1 MEAINSFR
9 ELFFEVWNQGVFG
22 LNATDIIVGIIIF
35 LIFYILRRLFAR
47 FVIRKLTKIVNRTSN
62 KIDNT
67 VVEVI
72 EGPLKF
78 LPIVLGFFIA
88 TSYIE
93 ISIEVQN
100 FVDLVNRTLIT
111 IFIFWLLHQLVIP
124 FSYIIKNFEDKLSKP
139 LVNWTLKGL
148 EIIIIV
154 LGIVAVLELWGIKVG
169 PVIAGLGLFGVA
181 VALGAQDL
189 FKNLI
194 SGIMILMEKRFT
206 IGDVILVSNEVEGVV
221 EQIGFRSTLVRRF
234 DSTPVMIPNYKF
246 AEQSV
251 TNYSRRHHRRIRWL
265 VGLEYK
271 TSIDQLKNI
280 RDKITKLVK
289 DNKDFAKNENSGF
302 FVRIDSFSDSSIDML
317 VQVFTVTNDW
327 SEFLRIKEELAV
339 SIIEIVES
347 NKAGFAAVSLNISTQ
362 LLYYLLF
369 KQSWFCNCIIEHVDT
384 SAIQSAI
391 QTKPDLQ
398 LYH

>member
-1 MEAINSFR
+1 MEAINRFK
-9 ELFFEVWNQGVFG
+9 ELFLEVWSQGVFG
-22 LNATDIIVGIIIF
+22 LNASDIIVGIIIF
-35 LIFYILRRLFAR
+35 LIFYVLRRLFAR
-47 FVIRKLTKIVNRTSN
+47 FVISKLSKIVNKTSN

-88 TSYIE
+88 TSYIQL
-93 ISIEVQN
+93 SLEVQN
-100 FVDLVNRTLIT
+100 FVDLLNRTLIT

-124 FSYIIKNFEDKLSKP
+124 FSYIIKNFEDKISKP

-265 VGLEYK
+265 IGFEYK
-271 TSIDQLKNI
+271 TTIDQLKKI
-280 RDKITKLVK
+280 RDSITKLIE
-289 DNKDFAKNENSGF
+289 DNEDFAKNENSSF
-302 FVRIDSFSDSSIDML
+302 FIRIDSFSDSSIDML
-317 VQVFTVTNDW
+317 VQAFTVTNDW

-339 SIIEIVES
+339 SIKEIVES
-347 NKAGFAAVSLNISTQ
+347 NDAGFAFPSQSLYVESYPNERPEIFNPKTTQ
-362 LLYYLLF
+362 
-369 KQSWFCNCIIEHVDT
+369 
-384 SAIQSAI
+384 
-391 QTKPDLQ
+391 
-398 LYH
+398 

>member
-1 MEAINSFR
+1 MEAINSFK
-9 ELFFEVWNQGVFG
+9 ELFLEVWNEGVFG
-22 LNATDIIVGIIIF
+22 LNASEIIVGIIIF
-35 LIFYILRRLFAR
+35 LIFYVLRRLFAR
-47 FVIRKLTKIVNRTSN
+47 FIISRLNKLVSKTSN

-67 VVEVI
+67 VVNVI

-88 TSYIE
+88 TSYIKL
-93 ISIEVQN
+93 STEVQG
-100 FVDLVNRTLIT
+100 FIDLFNRTLIT

-124 FSYIIKNFEDKLSKP
+124 FSFVIKNFEDKISKP

-265 VGLEYK
+265 IGLEYK
-271 TSIDQLKNI
+271 TSINQLKKI
-280 RDKITKLVK
+280 RDDITRLIN
-289 DNKDFAKNENSGF
+289 DNKDFAKNENSSF

-327 SEFLRIKEELAV
+327 TEFLKIKEDLAV
-339 SIIEIVES
+339 SLIEIVEA
-347 NKAGFAAVSLNISTQ
+347 NKASFAFPSQSLYVETFPSDQSEIFNPKNI
-362 LLYYLLF
+362 
-369 KQSWFCNCIIEHVDT
+369 K
-384 SAIQSAI
+384 
-391 QTKPDLQ
+391 
-398 LYH
+398 

>member
-1 MEAINSFR
+1 MEAINSFNK
-9 ELFFEVWNQGVFG
+9 LFLEVWNEGIFG
-22 LNATDIIVGIIIF
+22 LNASEIIIGFIIF
-35 LIFYILRRLFAR
+35 LVFYVLRRLFAR
-47 FVIRKLTKIVNRTSN
+47 FIISKLNKLVSKTST

-93 ISIEVQN
+93 LSIEVQN
-100 FVDLVNRTLIT
+100 FIDLLNRTLIT
-111 IFIFWLLHQLVIP
+111 VFIFWLLHQLVIP
-124 FSYIIKNFEDKLSKP
+124 FSYIIKNFEDKISKP

-154 LGIVAVLELWGIKVG
+154 LGTVAVLELWGIKVG

-194 SGIMILMEKRFT
+194 SCIMILMEKRFT

-265 VGLEYK
+265 IGLEYK
-271 TSIDQLKNI
+271 TNIDQLKKI
-280 RDKITKLVK
+280 RDQISTLIKE
-289 DNKDFAKNENSGF
+289 NKDFAKNENSGF

-317 VQVFTVTNDW
+317 VQAFTVTNDW
-327 SEFLRIKEELAV
+327 SEFLKIKEELAV

-347 NKAGFAAVSLNISTQ
+347 NKAGFAFPSQSLYVESFPNEKTEI
-362 LLYYLLF
+362 F
-369 KQSWFCNCIIEHVDT
+369 NP
-384 SAIQSAI
+384 
-391 QTKPDLQ
+391 KPSQ
-398 LYH
+398 

>member
-9 ELFFEVWNQGVFG
+9 ELFLEVWSRGVFG

-62 KIDNT
+62 NIDNT

-93 ISIEVQN
+93 ISLEVQN
-100 FVDLVNRTLIT
+100 FVDLLNRTLIT
-111 IFIFWLLHQLVIP
+111 IFVFWLLHQLVIP

-347 NKAGFAAVSLNISTQ
+347 NKAGFAFPSQSLYVES
-362 LLYYLLF
+362 YP
-369 KQSWFCNCIIEHVDT
+369 KE
-384 SAIQSAI
+384 
-391 QTKPDLQ
+391 KPEIFNPKSSK
-398 LYH
+398 

>member
-1 MEAINSFR
+1 MEAINRFG
-9 ELFFEVWNQGVFG
+9 ELFLEVWKEGVFG
-22 LNATDIIVGIIIF
+22 LNASEIIIGIVIF
-35 LIFYILRRLFAR
+35 LIFYVLRRLFAR
-47 FVIRKLTKIVNRTSN
+47 FIISRLNKIVNKTST

-78 LPIVLGFFIA
+78 LPVVLGFFIA
-88 TSYIE
+88 TSYINL
-93 ISIEVQN
+93 SIEVQN
-100 FVDLVNRTLIT
+100 FIDLLNRTLIT
-111 IFIFWLLHQLVIP
+111 VFIFWLLHQLVIP
-124 FSYIIKNFEDKLSKP
+124 FSFIIRNFEDKISKP

-206 IGDVILVSNEVEGVV
+206 IGDVISVSNEVEGVV

-265 VGLEYK
+265 IGLEYK
-271 TSIDQLKNI
+271 TSINQLKKI
-280 RDKITKLVK
+280 RDAITQLIK
-289 DNKDFAKNENSGF
+289 DKNDFAKNENSGF

-317 VQVFTVTNDW
+317 VQAFTVTNDW
-327 SEFLRIKEELAV
+327 SEFLKIKEELAV
-339 SIIEIVES
+339 SIIEIVEA
-347 NKAGFAAVSLNISTQ
+347 NNAAFAFPSQSLYVESFPNENSEI
-362 LLYYLLF
+362 F
-369 KQSWFCNCIIEHVDT
+369 NPKN
-384 SAIQSAI
+384 
-391 QTKPDLQ
+391 TK
-398 LYH
+398 